1 MKKLIINFCAFLI
14 FCSNFTSLALAHH
27 PLAGKQMVNFNDGFL
42 SGIAHPLIGFDHL
55 FFILGVGI
63 ICFLAKRIYIGP
75 LFFVLGMSGGLFLII
90 MGYQLPE
97 VELVISLSLLLSGVV
112 IFAWKKTNFNY
123 IATAFCIIGLF
134 HGWAFGE
141 TIIDQESSNITIVS
155 GYILGLSLM
164 IWLISSFSGL
174 TFKNISKL
182 SDENDSKVKISGGII
197 AGIGIF
203 LILEDIENR
212 VISLLV

>member
-1 MKKLIINFCAFLI
+1 
-14 FCSNFTSLALAHH
+14 
-27 PLAGKQMVNFNDGFL
+27 
-42 SGIAHPLIGFDHL
+42 
-55 FFILGVGI
+55 
-63 ICFLAKRIYIGP
+63 
-75 LFFVLGMSGGLFLII
+75 MSGGLFLII

-174 TFKNISKL
+174 TFKKINKL
-182 SDENDSKVKISGGII
+182 SEENDSKVKISGGII